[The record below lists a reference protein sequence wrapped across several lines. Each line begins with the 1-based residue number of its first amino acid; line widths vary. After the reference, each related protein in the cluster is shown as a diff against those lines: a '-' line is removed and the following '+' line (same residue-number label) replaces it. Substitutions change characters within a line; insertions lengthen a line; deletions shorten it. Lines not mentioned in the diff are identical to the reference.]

1 MGFQNIGPD
10 YWKGETGRLALIAG
24 KEKFTD
30 PQYIAVFKELASW
43 APYMGNGFQAQTYPD
58 SQNLFSLGKAAI
70 YPAGSWDISTFR
82 AQAKFPM
89 GAFPPPLPA
98 GDTQCYISDHTDIA
112 MGVNSA
118 SKNKEDAKKF
128 LEWLTTPE
136 FADALRQRAARLL
149 PAQQDAGEDRRPA
162 RGDHGRLA
170 QGLQVDDPQLLPD
183 PVARHAEPGERAVER
198 VGPGHQRHAD
208 ARSRRQAAAGRPRQV
223 VQARQVTALNPAPS
237 ALPAGGVPHAKSR
250 LTATSRSGE
259 ARGFPRTTARAKMAE
274 PPSQV
279 VASMPRGRFLALM
292 ALFLGP
298 AVAVY
303 TLFSIYPLLATMG
316 LSTYTADTS
325 GADHFIGLA
334 NFVTLLS
341 DSTWSKPFWNAAKNN
356 LIFFAVHMAVQ
367 NPIGIALAGLLSLP
381 GLKLKGLY
389 RTVIF
394 LPTMLSVVIV
404 GFSWNLILSPL
415 WGVAEGA
422 LKAVG
427 LGSWFAPWLGLPST
441 ALVTLALI
449 SVWQFVGIP
458 LMLIYAALLNI
469 PDELVDAARV
479 DGLGQFRI
487 FLHIKLPLVLPTIG
501 LVSILTF
508 VGNFNAFDLIY
519 SVKGALAGPNFASD
533 ILGTFFYRTFFGNQL
548 QLGNPTMGAAV
559 ATVMFFIILVGVCLY
574 LFIVQRR
581 MRRYA
586 F

>member
-1 MGFQNIGPD
+1 
-10 YWKGETGRLALIAG
+10 
-24 KEKFTD
+24 
-30 PQYIAVFKELASW
+30 
-43 APYMGNGFQAQTYPD
+43 
-58 SQNLFSLGKAAI
+58 
-70 YPAGSWDISTFR
+70 
-82 AQAKFPM
+82 
-89 GAFPPPLPA
+89 
-98 GDTQCYISDHTDIA
+98 
-112 MGVNSA
+112 
-118 SKNKEDAKKF
+118 
-128 LEWLTTPE
+128 
-136 FADALRQRAARLL
+136 
-149 PAQQDAGEDRRPA
+149 
-162 RGDHGRLA
+162 
-170 QGLQVDDPQLLPD
+170 
-183 PVARHAEPGERAVER
+183 
-198 VGPGHQRHAD
+198 
-208 ARSRRQAAAGRPRQV
+208 
-223 VQARQVTALNPAPS
+223 
-237 ALPAGGVPHAKSR
+237 
-250 LTATSRSGE
+250 
-259 ARGFPRTTARAKMAE
+259 MAE
-274 PPSQV
+274 PLSQV
-279 VASMPRGRFLALM
+279 VASMPRGQFLGLM

-298 AVAVY
+298 AVAIY
-303 TLFSIYPLLATMG
+303 TLFSIYPLIATMVLAT
-316 LSTYTADTS
+316 YTTD
-325 GADHFIGLA
+325 GAGAYSFVGLA
-334 NFVTLLS
+334 NFVTLLT
-341 DSTWSKPFWNAAKNN
+341 DAVWSKPFWNAAWNN
-356 LIFFAVHMAVQ
+356 LVFFAVHMAVQ

-422 LKAVG
+422 LKSIG

-458 LMLIYAALLNI
+458 MMLIYAALLNI
-469 PDELVDAARV
+469 PEELTDAARV

-487 FLHIKLPLVLPTIG
+487 FWHIKLPLVLPTIG

-533 ILGTFFYRTFFGNQL
+533 ILGTFFYRTFFGFQL

-581 MRRYA
+581 LRRYA